1 MHHFLQLRNDS
12 AYHHRFPTPPAKSPS
27 PTRRTHHTHHA
38 HPHLHTAVLP
48 RQPKIRHVPH
58 APQSSPAGNPSSNRK
73 QQSPHDTQSPS
84 AGKVWRDVGRH
95 PGHPYPRSCPRA
107 SPSAA
112 ESTGMDAYVPP
123 CRTHPLPATES
134 PARHQH
140 TTNTPPAPQRHLTG
154 IPNPSNRGRL

>member
-27 PTRRTHHTHHA
+27 RTHRTPTLITRIHICIRQSYRGNQRYGIPHT
-38 HPHLHTAVLP
+38 
-48 RQPKIRHVPH
+48 
-58 APQSSPAGNPSSNRK
+58 PQSSPVGDPSSNRK

-84 AGKVWRDVGRH
+84 PSTEKSGAMSNDI
-95 PGHPYPRSCPRA
+95 PGILIHIPVRTP
-107 SPSAA
+107 AA
-112 ESTGMDAYVPP
+112 ESTGMDAYARFVE
-123 CRTHPLPATES
+123 RAHTPAAES
-134 PARHQH
+134 PAHHQH

>member
-27 PTRRTHHTHHA
+27 PTRHTPTLITRIHICIRQSCRGNQRYGI
-38 HPHLHTAVLP
+38 PHT
-48 RQPKIRHVPH
+48 
-58 APQSSPAGNPSSNRK
+58 PQSSPVGDPSSNRK

-84 AGKVWRDVGRH
+84 AGKVWRDVGRR
-95 PGHPYPRSCPRA
+95 PGHPYPHSCPRA

-123 CRTHPLPATES
+123 CRTHPLPAAES

-140 TTNTPPAPQRHLTG
+140 ATSASAAPHRHPESLQ
-154 IPNPSNRGRL
+154 SR

>member
-12 AYHHRFPTPPAKSPS
+12 AYHHRFPTPPAKSPKPYS
-27 PTRRTHHTHHA
+27 PHPHTHHA
-38 HPHLHTAVLP
+38 HPHLYTTVLP

-58 APQSSPAGNPSSNRK
+58 TPQSSPVGDPSSNRK

-84 AGKVWRDVGRH
+84 PSTEKSGAMSNDI
-95 PGHPYPRSCPRA
+95 PGILIHIPVRTP
-107 SPSAA
+107 AA
-112 ESTGMDAYVPP
+112 ESTGMDAYARFVE
-123 CRTHPLPATES
+123 RAHTPAAES
-134 PARHQH
+134 PAHHQH